1 MLDKVL
7 YCPFDISNSNIFS
20 LIPIIN
26 TIVPF
31 CSNQITMVYSIGLNV
46 LVHVVVVC
54 VSGKGG
60 MAVFIHAVE
69 RVVRPDGGLITFH
82 VDADVLGVVV
92 CYLSEF

>member
-60 MAVFIHAVE
+60 MGVFIHAVE
-69 RVVRPDGGLITFH
+69 RVVRPDGGLITLH

-92 CYLSEF
+92 CYLSKF